1 MTRMV
6 PRKTMKTTTK
16 WADAVLLL
24 LGLWVAREPP
34 MKLMSFVIFEKLR
47 RIPVEKMSPLSGKYI
62 LRIDCAA
69 EEATWNKILE
79 NLDWFFMPVKKN
91 WKSWRLRSSSQI
103 ESGSGLQTSI
113 VSNRAQDKTLEL
125 RAFKKKTIRTIPGL
139 PHICTLLRLFGGRP
153 KCTKKSAIAVVA
165 VRKNQHLTGRLK
177 VHQRKVPPSCIVS
190 RSHLSRLNSAL

>member
-1 MTRMV
+1 
-6 PRKTMKTTTK
+6 MKTTTK

-91 WKSWRLRSSSQI
+91 WKS
-103 ESGSGLQTSI
+103 
-113 VSNRAQDKTLEL
+113 
-125 RAFKKKTIRTIPGL
+125 
-139 PHICTLLRLFGGRP
+139 
-153 KCTKKSAIAVVA
+153 
-165 VRKNQHLTGRLK
+165 
-177 VHQRKVPPSCIVS
+177 
-190 RSHLSRLNSAL
+190 

>member
-6 PRKTMKTTTK
+6 PRKTVKTTTK

-62 LRIDCAA
+62 LRIDCVA

-113 VSNRAQDKTLEL
+113 VSKGAQNKTLEL

-153 KCTKKSAIAVVA
+153 KCTKKVSNCSGCSQKEPAPDRPSEGAPEKGSTILHRV
-165 VRKNQHLTGRLK
+165 Q
-177 VHQRKVPPSCIVS
+177 VPPVQ
-190 RSHLSRLNSAL
+190 A